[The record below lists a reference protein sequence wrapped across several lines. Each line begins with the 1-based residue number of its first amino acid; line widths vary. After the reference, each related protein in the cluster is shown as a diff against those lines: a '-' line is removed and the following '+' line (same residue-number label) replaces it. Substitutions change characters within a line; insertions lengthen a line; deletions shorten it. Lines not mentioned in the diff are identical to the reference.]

1 MTDFYDAR
9 GNIYAV
15 TTPHA
20 LRALGIAIPET
31 AEQAAHAHIGWSHG
45 AIDALCHWPEGQRPA
60 NAKAHRCDG
69 LLVGPF
75 QSAPPFDVLIVN
87 TDGSLAERSG
97 NGLTIFAQSLTD
109 QGLMTQGC
117 ELRVHHDKTDSLS
130 PVVTQVEPA
139 VYEQVQGFWL
149 ALGRPGFGP

>member
-60 NAKAHRCDG
+60 NAKVHRCDG

-75 QSAPPFDVLIVN
+75 QDAAPFDLLIVN
-87 TDGSLAERSG
+87 TDGTLAERSG
-97 NGLTIFAQSLTD
+97 NGLTIFAQAMTD
-109 QGLMTQGC
+109 AGYLAT
-117 ELRVHHDKTDSLS
+117 EAAVVLNVHHDKTDAAT
-130 PVVTQVEPA
+130 PVATQVESA
-139 VYEQVQGFWL
+139 MVEGVSGF
-149 ALGRPGFGP
+149 